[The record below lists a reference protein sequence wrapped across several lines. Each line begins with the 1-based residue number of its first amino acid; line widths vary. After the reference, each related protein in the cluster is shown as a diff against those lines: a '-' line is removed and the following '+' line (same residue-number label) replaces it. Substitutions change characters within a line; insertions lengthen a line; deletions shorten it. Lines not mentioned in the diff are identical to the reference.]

1 LSAVLKYLFE
11 EVTAAMEKND
21 GRLHLGF
28 TDTGKV
34 ILRGTFFVALAALI
48 VPAFGILSALVAIML
63 MALVVGFVLRPKIQ
77 IEGNM
82 PERVIVGQ
90 TTKFSYVLKN
100 TSRLPAYNLS
110 VVFRDLPETIQQHG
124 GAQMI
129 PHLGPGEN
137 IEVTVEIR
145 PVRRGY
151 YKIKRPICQSGFP
164 FNLFNFGISY
174 DDLETLIVLP
184 VFYRLQLSPIGLS
197 QKVCAGGA
205 RLAGQR
211 SAFPE
216 YAGNR
221 PFLPGDSPRRIDAR
235 AWARLSVPATKE
247 YHDDFDKRTAL
258 ILDTCISDFSLLSG
272 TNQSRHFEAAVS
284 LCASVAYTINNDCLI
299 DVLLAGNE
307 IYQLNTLPRMI
318 CLDKIQNI
326 LAGVE
331 PSKGYSLEKISPVLI
346 SEFPRI
352 SEVFFI
358 LLRLNKT
365 YQHLIELA
373 NQAGCHCNVL
383 LVGGSDQMPAE
394 DENMSWTSNLRY
406 LSPDEI
412 LTGQIKSL

>member
-1 LSAVLKYLFE
+1 
-11 EVTAAMEKND
+11 MEKND

-48 VPAFGILSALVAIML
+48 VPAFGVLSALVAIML

-77 IEGNM
+77 INGNL

-90 TTKFSYVLKN
+90 ITRFSYILKN
-100 TSRLPAYNLS
+100 TSRLPAYNLC
-110 VVFRDLPETIQQHG
+110 VVFRDLPETIKQHG
-124 GAQMI
+124 DAQVI
-129 PHLGPGEN
+129 PHLGPGET
-137 IEVTVEIR
+137 IEVTFEIR
-145 PVRRGY
+145 PARRGY

-184 VFYRLQLSPIGLS
+184 VFYRLQLSSMGMS

-258 ILDTCISDFSLLSG
+258 ILDTCISDFPLLPASCE
-272 TNQSRHFEAAVS
+272 SRQLEAAVS
-284 LCASVAYTINNDCLI
+284 LCASVAFTINKDCLI

-307 IYQLNTLPRMI
+307 IYQLTTLPRML
-318 CLDKIQNI
+318 CLDKIQDI
-326 LAGVE
+326 LAGAK

-346 SEFPRI
+346 SQFPRI

-358 LLRLNKT
+358 LLGLNKA
-365 YQHLIELA
+365 YRHLIGLA
-373 NQAGCHCNVL
+373 NQAGCRCNVL
-383 LVGGSDQMPAE
+383 LIGQSGQMPAD
-394 DENMSWTSNLRY
+394 DENMSWTSNVRY
-406 LSPDEI
+406 LSPDDI

>member
-1 LSAVLKYLFE
+1 MK
-11 EVTAAMEKND
+11 KND
-21 GRLHLGF
+21 GRLRLGL

-63 MALVVGFVLRPKIQ
+63 MALLVGFILRPKIR
-77 IEGNM
+77 IDGNL

-90 TTKFSYVLKN
+90 TTRFSYILKN
-100 TSRLPAYNLS
+100 TSRLPAYNLC
-110 VVFRDLPETIQQHG
+110 VVFSALPEAIKQLS
-124 GAQMI
+124 GAQVI
-129 PHLGPGEN
+129 PRLGPGET

-145 PVRRGY
+145 PARRGY

-164 FNLFNFGISY
+164 FNLFNFGISH
-174 DDLETLIVLP
+174 DDEETLIVLP
-184 VFYRLQLSPIGLS
+184 VFYRLQFSTIGSS
-197 QKVCAGGA
+197 QNVCVGGA

-247 YHDDFDKRTAL
+247 YRDDFDKRTIL
-258 ILDTCISDFSLLSG
+258 ILDTCVSEFALLSG
-272 TNQSRHFEAAVS
+272 SNESRELEAAVS
-284 LCASVAYTINNDCLI
+284 LCASVAFTINNDCLI
-299 DVLLAGNE
+299 DVLLAGIE
-307 IYQLNTLPRMI
+307 IYQLTTLPRMV
-318 CLDKIQNI
+318 CLDKIQDI

-346 SEFPRI
+346 SQFPRI

-358 LLRLNKT
+358 LLRPNKA
-365 YQHLIELA
+365 YRHLLQLA

-383 LVGGSDQMPAE
+383 LIGESGKMNVDE
-394 DENMSWTSNLRY
+394 DNMRWNGNVRY

-412 LTGQIKSL
+412 LTGQIKRL